1 MDLSRLCAGVRV
13 CRVGEGFQVLFRE
26 TGSSSPPKNKSLR
39 AVALGTTKTSKA
51 PTYTQPHSA
60 IIPIHA
66 SVSALKL
73 FSPSPPLS
81 RETQAQARRGV
92 QGASR
97 FPTNYSPH
105 NSNRLDH
112 LPPEVGTEAER
123 IALGWDVS
131 SRNVLPVSSWV
142 EFVLR
147 EILGSTGKVRYL
159 FRLGMTLPFTPP
171 SNPSV

>member
-1 MDLSRLCAGVRV
+1 M
-13 CRVGEGFQVLFRE
+13 
-26 TGSSSPPKNKSLR
+26 SSPPKNKLLR
-39 AVALGTTKTSKA
+39 PSPSDFKGTNLH
-51 PTYTQPHSA
+51 PPHSA
-60 IIPIHA
+60 ISPIHA

-81 RETQAQARRGV
+81 WKAQAQAQECGGV
-92 QGASR
+92 QCASH

-105 NSNRLDH
+105 NSNRPDH
-112 LPPEVGTEAER
+112 LPLEVGTEAER

-159 FRLGMTLPFTPP
+159 FRLGMTLPSTPP